1 MNSFRAQKNQSN
13 SLILYILPIRLS
25 RKKKWFDR
33 TSLAIRT
40 NNIFYDHN
48 WAGPSLIWNFNL
60 SFFSLKKQSDS
71 LMLRLMFDQTNF
83 LWKIIFWER
92 FTKSTVSIVFFS
104 IKVPYIW
111 SLDGNRP
118 YQMGLYQLRPNL
130 ESSPKLHQ
138 VSGRCCGIGLR
149 ALLDDL
155 NR

>member
-92 FTKSTVSIVFFS
+92 FTKSTVSIIFFS

-111 SLDGNRP
+111 TVTDHIKWASINSDPILNLHPNFTKWVDVVVESVF
-118 YQMGLYQLRPNL
+118 GLFLM
-130 ESSPKLHQ
+130 
-138 VSGRCCGIGLR
+138 I
-149 ALLDDL
+149 
-155 NR
+155 